1 MPEIL
6 LALVLGFKH
15 GLDPDHL
22 ALIDSLARLV
32 RLHAPRCAR
41 FAGLLFSLGH
51 STAVCLF
58 TVTMAMVSR
67 SMNLKVPVWLESSA
81 IALSATAL
89 ILLALMNLASLQKS
103 PRATGHTVT
112 RMEVRLGGGK
122 ARFSAL
128 ACSAPRPGQALIGG
142 RATAWGI
149 LLLGAMFAL
158 SFDTMTQAA
167 LFAGL
172 SQGQGFN
179 ASGVLLQ
186 ALLFSTVFGLGMI
199 CADTLNGLFV
209 NKLLDQISSP
219 VHRVG
224 LFGRNA
230 VDCADRR
237 FKVQTGEHSETQRVK
252 AKAHALRFMT
262 ISLSTL
268 SLVVASL
275 ALTKL
280 LARGLLPVGAWGT
293 NLAKL
298 DGQELLLG
306 LAVMTWV
313 LLSYLIAASIAFQA
327 GRAAPTS

>member
-22 ALIDSLARLV
+22 ALIDNLARLV

-51 STAVCLF
+51 SAAICLF

-67 SMNLKVPVWLESSA
+67 SMDLKVPAWLESSG

-89 ILLALMNLASLQKS
+89 ILLALMNLASLNKC
-103 PRATGHTVT
+103 PHALGHGGARYV
-112 RMEVRLGGGK
+112 VRLGSRK
-122 ARFSAL
+122 AKPVAPARSASRL
-128 ACSAPRPGQALIGG
+128 GQALVGG

-149 LLLGAMFAL
+149 LFLGAMFAL
-158 SFDTMTQAA
+158 SFDTITQAA

-172 SQGQGFN
+172 SQGQGFEAN
-179 ASGVLLQ
+179 GVLLQ

-209 NKLLDQISSP
+209 NKLLNQLSSP
-219 VHRVG
+219 MQRADLVV
-224 LFGRNA
+224 RNP
-230 VDCADRR
+230 VNSADYP
-237 FKVQTGEHSETQRVK
+237 FKVQTNDYSETLRAK

-262 ISLSTL
+262 ISLSIL
-268 SLVVASL
+268 SLVVAGL

-280 LARGLLPVGAWGT
+280 LAREILQVRAWGIDF
-293 NLAKL
+293 AKL

-306 LAVMTWV
+306 LAVITWV